1 MSYPIWVYGL
11 KCGDTVRNLTNEE
24 ADIYDNKLNTEAED
38 TGITL
43 FSRLPQRYKLIKRT
57 KCAKWIPINSYDLFG
72 GDVELWEAHGN
83 PIAEWYCSNCHTE
96 AILDCNDEFCLT
108 RYCGNCGMLMING
121 GTTLKM
127 E

>member
-1 MSYPIWVYGL
+1 M
-11 KCGDTVRNLTNEE
+11 KCGDIVRNLTDRE
-24 ADIYDNKLNTEAED
+24 ADIYDDWLNAEAED

-57 KCAKWIPINSYDLFG
+57 KCAEWIPINSYELFG
-72 GDVELWEAHGN
+72 GEEALWEDHGN
-83 PIAEWYCSNCHTE
+83 PIAEWHCSNCHTE

-108 RYCGNCGMLMING
+108 RYCGNCGMPMING